1 MSTVQVSDVH
11 FTAAAAGVEVSTQSG
26 LVGYV
31 SLVVNDVLVLDGITM
46 RRSPEGR
53 PYLSYPQRTDRVG
66 ARHPYIRPL
75 GEAARVELER
85 QVLAALGLEEAAR

>member
-1 MSTVQVSDVH
+1 MSDRLWVSNVRL
-11 FTAAAAGVEVSTQSG
+11 TAAPEQQVAEGF
-26 LVGYV
+26 VGYV

-46 RRSPEGR
+46 RRSAEGR

-85 QVLAALGLEEAAR
+85 QVLAALGLRVGDAR